1 MAFLYS
7 NAQNTIEQST
17 EEDFKVETRRKF
29 LRVDHQM
36 ELVDKQ
42 IGQIDEK
49 FAESDKIQ
57 EMFEQK
63 TENNFK
69 IAEKALLAQRDYI
82 NQLDSRLVRI
92 IYLSSAHYLFI
103 DG

>member
-1 MAFLYS
+1 MGFLYS
-7 NAQNTIEQST
+7 SVQNTIERSS
-17 EEDFKVETRRKF
+17 EEDFQVETRRKF
-29 LRVDHQM
+29 IRIEHQM

-42 IGQIDEK
+42 IGQVDEK
-49 FAESDKIQ
+49 FIENDKIQ

-82 NQLDSRLVRI
+82 NQLDSRLV
-92 IYLSSAHYLFI
+92 
-103 DG
+103 